1 LLLLLSGAA
10 GNRRAAP
17 QPASPRPF
25 AVLASPGPAGHL
37 HPGSPGVPTRGSSPT
52 PVERPYHPLA
62 SCPPASDRHWPGFRK
77 VPVLKL
83 PDCTRRIPGSAFWR
97 KQSGAPGLG
106 VAGVQQGRIS
116 SGRGEAHRW
125 LHWLCLGSSLFH
137 TLYAWSK
144 SLSGDELR
152 ARRARATL
160 SESVRISVFGRAKG
174 EIQLSTT
181 AQGKDLT
188 ARRQEEAP
196 RLLPSVVW
204 GEKGRRT
211 SQGTLARRG
220 CVADL
225 DGWNGGARPEFW
237 YSRGSAAIRAWLTL
251 LHHLTMR
258 TSLWLFHMLPAA
270 RAAAAVCP
278 RMPGPGESRKG
289 SALRGAPPDS
299 DMFQAAAAGDTA
311 WLRLS
316 LRGVTSAAQ
325 PGRNGLTVLHVAALH
340 GRLECLRL
348 LLEAHHMDVNTSC
361 PGGWKPVHLAI
372 SSRSGDRANA
382 CLSYLLAQGAQPS
395 VRSDDGTTPLHRAA
409 GEGLL
414 DCTVTLV
421 QAGAELSARDS
432 EGHTPLDTAK
442 LWGYRAIA
450 SSLHHHSPLSAREL
464 TEHQSYVTAGV
475 SNLDLGCLASLIG
488 HLFLKDA
495 VWRTEKQEQ
504 AAQCRQLQQL
514 KQRLLRTHQELQQ
527 QTQMDKEH
535 FNQLKFEQWAQK
547 KGLPGPSLIPRNSF
561 LRSRGVPP
569 DSPTLDRTGAVGEG
583 RAEKSPPM
591 KVLVRGPPREAWN
604 RSTNPARTPRA
615 AISRPHGVRLG
626 THPEEEA
633 RDPDLTGCVV
643 LTQGW
648 DRQTLIMP
656 AWGGRPL
663 PAPPLPQDVLH
674 RSLFPRSH
682 LSRIT
687 SPCDFVPT
695 HLQDL
700 PRRRRPS
707 TDGSPW
713 TEVAMHL
720 SEALQPGH
728 Y

>member
-1 LLLLLSGAA
+1 MWRLLSLKAIAA
-10 GNRRAAP
+10 VGSCAWIAFTLQANYCNSSKRR
-17 QPASPRPF
+17 QF
-25 AVLASPGPAGHL
+25 LVCL
-37 HPGSPGVPTRGSSPT
+37 RGSDSRSP
-52 PVERPYHPLA
+52 E
-62 SCPPASDRHWPGFRK
+62 SRK
-77 VPVLKL
+77 
-83 PDCTRRIPGSAFWR
+83 
-97 KQSGAPGLG
+97 
-106 VAGVQQGRIS
+106 
-116 SGRGEAHRW
+116 
-125 LHWLCLGSSLFH
+125 
-137 TLYAWSK
+137 
-144 SLSGDELR
+144 
-152 ARRARATL
+152 
-160 SESVRISVFGRAKG
+160 
-174 EIQLSTT
+174 TT
-181 AQGKDLT
+181 AQ
-188 ARRQEEAP
+188 AR
-196 RLLPSVVW
+196 S
-204 GEKGRRT
+204 
-211 SQGTLARRG
+211 
-220 CVADL
+220 
-225 DGWNGGARPEFW
+225 
-237 YSRGSAAIRAWLTL
+237 
-251 LHHLTMR
+251 
-258 TSLWLFHMLPAA
+258 
-270 RAAAAVCP
+270 AAAVCP
-278 RMPGPGESRKG
+278 RMPGPGESRKA
-289 SALRGAPPDS
+289 SALHRAPPDG

-348 LLEAHHMDVNTSC
+348 LLEAHHMDVNTGG
-361 PGGWKPVHLAI
+361 PGGWRPVHLAI
-372 SSRSGDRANA
+372 SSRTGARASA
-382 CLSYLLAQGAQPS
+382 CLSYLLARGAQPS

-450 SSLHHHSPLSAREL
+450 R
-464 TEHQSYVTAGV
+464 
-475 SNLDLGCLASLIG
+475 
-488 HLFLKDA
+488 FLKDA

-527 QTQMDKEH
+527 KTQMDKEH

-561 LRSRGVPP
+561 RRSRGVPP
-569 DSPTLDRTGAVGEG
+569 DAPTLDRTGAVGEG
-583 RAEKSPPM
+583 RAEKGPPVKGLVSRTM
-591 KVLVRGPPREAWN
+591 KAGEPETHMRGRELSDGSGAGEGVHPPRSEGGVREELARPAGGRPREAWN

>member
-1 LLLLLSGAA
+1 
-10 GNRRAAP
+10 
-17 QPASPRPF
+17 
-25 AVLASPGPAGHL
+25 
-37 HPGSPGVPTRGSSPT
+37 
-52 PVERPYHPLA
+52 
-62 SCPPASDRHWPGFRK
+62 
-77 VPVLKL
+77 
-83 PDCTRRIPGSAFWR
+83 
-97 KQSGAPGLG
+97 
-106 VAGVQQGRIS
+106 
-116 SGRGEAHRW
+116 
-125 LHWLCLGSSLFH
+125 
-137 TLYAWSK
+137 
-144 SLSGDELR
+144 
-152 ARRARATL
+152 
-160 SESVRISVFGRAKG
+160 
-174 EIQLSTT
+174 
-181 AQGKDLT
+181 
-188 ARRQEEAP
+188 
-196 RLLPSVVW
+196 
-204 GEKGRRT
+204 
-211 SQGTLARRG
+211 
-220 CVADL
+220 
-225 DGWNGGARPEFW
+225 
-237 YSRGSAAIRAWLTL
+237 
-251 LHHLTMR
+251 
-258 TSLWLFHMLPAA
+258 
-270 RAAAAVCP
+270 
-278 RMPGPGESRKG
+278 
-289 SALRGAPPDS
+289 
-299 DMFQAAAAGDTA
+299 MFQAAAAGDTA

-348 LLEAHHMDVNTSC
+348 LLEVHHMDVNTGG
-361 PGGWKPVHLAI
+361 PGGWRPVHLAI
-372 SSRSGDRANA
+372 SSRTGARAST
-382 CLSYLLAQGAQPS
+382 CLSYLLARGAQPS

-421 QAGAELSARDS
+421 QAGAELSARDG

-450 SSLHHHSPLSAREL
+450 RYRRLNGEGGRPHPLSHFTAHMSPPGLHPHSPLSAREL

-475 SNLDLGCLASLIG
+475 SNLDLGMLCG
-488 HLFLKDA
+488 G
-495 VWRTEKQEQ
+495 Q
-504 AAQCRQLQQL
+504 
-514 KQRLLRTHQELQQ
+514 
-527 QTQMDKEH
+527 
-535 FNQLKFEQWAQK
+535 
-547 KGLPGPSLIPRNSF
+547 
-561 LRSRGVPP
+561 RSRSRQHSAG
-569 DSPTLDRTGAVGEG
+569 SSSSSNSASSGHT
-583 RAEKSPPM
+583 KSCS
-591 KVLVRGPPREAWN
+591 KKHREAWN

-687 SPCDFVPT
+687 SPCDLVPT

-700 PRRRRPS
+700 PRRRHPS